1 MPHENLRNGRLLR
14 DSGHESLLLPSTHCK
29 RRSARPSGR
38 SRLLSLRLLR
48 GGNQVTFEAKR
59 SKTTSR
65 SRSCCQSREGSSVAS
80 DWLCLTTAIKPV
92 PFLRNEVQALGPW
105 WPRTAWEGAFVRGL
119 GNGPVSMPF
128 WHLIPVPDIPRG
140 GCREGGVFLPP
151 TNGFPPAPGNSAN
164 TVAARSLSLSPA
176 RYAKRNASLGI
187 HSRTLIPLG
196 EIMHHD

>member
-65 SRSCCQSREGSSVAS
+65 SRSCCQSREGSSVTS

-92 PFLRNEVQALGPW
+92 PFLQNEVQALGPW

-140 GCREGGVFLPP
+140 GCREGGRGLPA
-151 TNGFPPAPGNSAN
+151 THQRFPPPGEFSEYRSSA
-164 TVAARSLSLSPA
+164 
-176 RYAKRNASLGI
+176 
-187 HSRTLIPLG
+187 
-196 EIMHHD
+196 